1 MVTATGTATK
11 LKVDRVSK
19 VFTLRTVGSKE
30 EQKIVALKEAT
41 FEVNDHELVALIGQ
55 SGCGK
60 TTLLRIIQGLI
71 HNDGGAVYVDG
82 KPVTKPGY
90 DRGVVFQQAN
100 LLPWRTARA
109 NVEFGLELQGVE
121 PKERRERAMKYLEL
135 VNLTEFANHHPH
147 QLSGGMQQRVG
158 LARAFAIDPA
168 IMLMDEPFGAL
179 DAQTREILQV
189 ELLRIF
195 RETRKTILFVTHDLD
210 EAVYLADRVVVMS
223 ARPGRVKESV
233 NIPFPRPRP
242 SLTELKGTKEFLDVR
257 NYIWHSIRPSGTATL
272 E

>member
-1 MVTATGTATK
+1 MVTATATDVK

-30 EQKIVALKEAT
+30 EQKIVALKEAS
-41 FEVNDHELVALIGQ
+41 FEVHDHELVALIGQ

-71 HNDGGAVYVDG
+71 RNDGGAVYVDG
-82 KPVTKPGY
+82 QEVTTPGY

-100 LLPWRTARA
+100 LLPWRTALK
-109 NVEFGLELQGVE
+109 NVEFGLELKGE
-121 PKERRERAMKYLEL
+121 DPEKRRETAMKMLEL

-179 DAQTREILQV
+179 DAQTREIMQV

-195 RETRKTILFVTHDLD
+195 RETKKTILFVTHDLD

-233 NIPFPRPRP
+233 HVPFPRPRL
-242 SLTELKGTKEFLDVR
+242 SLTELKGNHEFLELR
-257 NYIWHSIRPSGTATL
+257 NYIWRSIRPEGSSTL